1 MEIYDE
7 AQVKETKTKNITG
20 LNSSLSL
27 IKIYL
32 WFALGLLLTGAVAI
46 GLPFLIEGIY
56 GGITEAST
64 NTYYTILIVS
74 LFIFLPTS
82 LAVNFSSLSKHSGL
96 IAAFYILFALSFGGV
111 ISFFTLLLPT
121 ETLFNAFLITSASFL
136 LMGVLGYVT
145 KGKIGA
151 PILFLCAF
159 VFGLSIISIFNL
171 LLFNGSQYI
180 MYYWIIS
187 IAILVIFLLIAAVDT
202 NRIIRTA
209 QNRGF
214 DNSNTMVIYAAYCLY
229 SDFMIIFY
237 YVLRLLVMIGANRN

>member
-7 AQVKETKTKNITG
+7 AQVKETKTKNVVQIS
-20 LNSSLSL
+20 SSLAL
-27 IKIYL
+27 VKIYL

-46 GLPFLIEGIY
+46 GLPYLITAIY
-56 GGITEAST
+56 GGVTEAST
-64 NTYYTILIVS
+64 ATYYTILIVS
-74 LFIFLPTS
+74 LLVFLPTS
-82 LAVNFSSLSKHSGL
+82 LAVNLSSLSKHAGL
-96 IAAFYILFALSFGGV
+96 IGTFYVLFALSFGGV
-111 ISFFTLLLPT
+111 VSFFTLLLPT
-121 ETLFNAFLITSASFL
+121 ETLFYAFFITAASFL

-145 KGKIGA
+145 KGKIGT

-159 VFGLSIISIFNL
+159 VFGLSIVALFNL

-187 IAILVIFLLIAAVDT
+187 IATLVIFLLIAAVDT

-209 QNRGF
+209 QNKGF

-237 YVLRLLVMIGANRN
+237 YVLRILAMFYANKK